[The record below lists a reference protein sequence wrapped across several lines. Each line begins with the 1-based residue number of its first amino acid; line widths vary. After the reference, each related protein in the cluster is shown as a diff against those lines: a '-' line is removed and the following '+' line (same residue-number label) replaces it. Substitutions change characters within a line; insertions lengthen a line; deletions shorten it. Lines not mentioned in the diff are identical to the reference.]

1 MKKRN
6 IFSRQAVNILWILL
20 GVGAIFQFI
29 EVIWAVSKGY
39 FGLFHMM
46 MFIVLEIVAVGSVCV
61 LIYEFLIKPYK
72 QARGVFE
79 HFIDSG
85 NFRELLDQDYQIFPE
100 QNRVMQKLDSILD
113 EKNIIEL
120 STKHAELLALQNQ
133 INPHF
138 LYNTLEAIRGDAL
151 CEGVDSIADTT
162 EALSTFFRYTITN
175 TGNLVSVEDELE
187 NVENY
192 FKIQQYR
199 FGDKLNMKVN
209 FPDDYSRILECKLP
223 KLTLQ
228 PVVENAIFHGL
239 EAKAEGGVIT
249 ISMEMTEKKLLINI
263 HDDGIGINEEEL
275 IKINQRLE
283 TVSGPLKEEK
293 RKRGGI
299 ALPNVSR
306 RIKLLF
312 GEKYGIHIYSIPNLG
327 TEVRITVP
335 IIANREYKNP

>member
-1 MKKRN
+1 MKRKN
-6 IFSRQAVNILWILL
+6 IFSKQIINFLWVLL
-20 GVGAIFQFI
+20 GAGAVLQFI
-29 EVIWAVSKGY
+29 EVIWAASKGY
-39 FGLFHMM
+39 LSFGKMLTIIIVEVIVTGGIYAVIYRCIIEPYNQTRSLF
-46 MFIVLEIVAVGSVCV
+46 
-61 LIYEFLIKPYK
+61 
-72 QARGVFE
+72 R
-79 HFIDSG
+79 HFIQSG
-85 NFRELLDQDYQIFPE
+85 SFQELLEGEYQIFPE
-100 QNRVMQKLDSILD
+100 QNDVINKLDAILD
-113 EKNIIEL
+113 KKNIIEL

-151 CEGVDSIADTT
+151 CEGIDSIADTT
-162 EALSTFFRYTITN
+162 EALSTFFRYTITD

-209 FPDDYSRILECKLP
+209 FPDDYSRIMECKLP

-239 EAKAEGGVIT
+239 ESKAEGGTIT
-249 ISMEMTEKKLLINI
+249 ISLEMTEKKLLISI
-263 HDDGIGINEEEL
+263 HDDGIGIDEEEL

-283 TVSGPLKEEK
+283 TAVEPLTEEK

-312 GEKYGIHIYSIPNLG
+312 GDEYGIHVYSISNLG

-335 IIANREYKNP
+335 IITNKEHRNQ

>member
-1 MKKRN
+1 M
-6 IFSRQAVNILWILL
+6 WILL

-39 FGLFHMM
+39 FGFFHMM
-46 MFIVLEIVAVGSVCV
+46 MFIVMEIVAVGSVCV

-72 QARGVFE
+72 QARDVFE

-85 NFRELLDQDYQIFPE
+85 NFRELLDQGYQIFPE

-199 FGDKLNMKVN
+199 FGDKLDMKVN

-263 HDDGIGINEEEL
+263 HDNGIGINEEEL

-283 TVSGPLKEEK
+283 AVSGPLKEEK

-312 GEKYGIHIYSIPNLG
+312 GEEYGIHIYSIPNLG
-327 TEVRITVP
+327 TEVRIAVP
-335 IIANREYKNP
+335 IIANREYQNP

>member
-6 IFSRQAVNILWILL
+6 IFSRQAVNFLWVLL
-20 GVGAIFQFI
+20 GLGAGLQFI
-29 EVIWAVSKGY
+29 EVIWAASKGY
-39 FGLFHMM
+39 LGFFSMM
-46 MFIVLEIVAVGSVCV
+46 VVIVTEMVITGS
-61 LIYEFLIKPYK
+61 IYVIIYKFLIKPCNETRK
-72 QARGVFE
+72 LFK
-79 HFIDSG
+79 HFIQSG
-85 NFRELLDQDYQIFPE
+85 SFQELIDQDYQIFPE
-100 QNRVMQKLDSILD
+100 QNEVMQKLDSILD
-113 EKNIIEL
+113 KKNIIEL

-151 CEGVDSIADTT
+151 CEGIDSIADTT
-162 EALSTFFRYTITN
+162 EALSTFFRYTITD

-199 FGDKLNMKVN
+199 FGDKLDM
-209 FPDDYSRILECKLP
+209 R
-223 KLTLQ
+223 
-228 PVVENAIFHGL
+228 
-239 EAKAEGGVIT
+239 
-249 ISMEMTEKKLLINI
+249 EKKLLINI
-263 HDDGIGINEEEL
+263 HDDGIGIDEEEL

-283 TVSGPLKEEK
+283 ITSGPLTEEK

-312 GEKYGIHIYSIPNLG
+312 GDEYGIHIYSIPNLG
-327 TEVRITVP
+327 TEVRISVP
-335 IIANREYKNP
+335 IITNREQRNQ

>member
-1 MKKRN
+1 
-6 IFSRQAVNILWILL
+6 
-20 GVGAIFQFI
+20 
-29 EVIWAVSKGY
+29 
-39 FGLFHMM
+39 MM
-46 MFIVLEIVAVGSVCV
+46 MFIVMEIVAVGSVCV

-72 QARGVFE
+72 QARDVFE

-85 NFRELLDQDYQIFPE
+85 NFRELLDQGYQIFPE

-199 FGDKLNMKVN
+199 FGDKLDMKVN

-263 HDDGIGINEEEL
+263 HDNGIGINEEEL

-283 TVSGPLKEEK
+283 AVSGPLKEEK

-312 GEKYGIHIYSIPNLG
+312 GEEYGIHIYSIPNLG
-327 TEVRITVP
+327 TEVRIAVP
-335 IIANREYKNP
+335 IIANREYQNP

>member
-1 MKKRN
+1 MNMSELLRNSRQTRSIYVLVAVGLIIVALLISSLIARN
-6 IFSRQAVNILWILL
+6 ITLPIQKLRDSMKSVQKGNFDIED
-20 GVGAIFQFI
+20 I
-29 EVIWAVSKGY
+29 EVISDN
-39 FGLFHMM
+39 
-46 MFIVLEIVAVGSVCV
+46 EIGSLTRSFNVMTHR
-61 LIYEFLIKPYK
+61 I
-72 QARGVFE
+72 
-79 HFIDSG
+79 
-85 NFRELLDQDYQIFPE
+85 RELME
-100 QNRVMQKLDSILD
+100 QNVKEQEQKR
-113 EKNIIEL
+113 KIEL
-120 STKHAELLALQNQ
+120 KALQSQ

-151 CEGVDSIADTT
+151 CEGIDSIADTT
-162 EALSTFFRYTITN
+162 EALSTFFRYTITD

-199 FGDKLNMKVN
+199 FGDKLDMRVN
-209 FPDDYSRILECKLP
+209 FPDDYARILECKLP

-249 ISMEMTEKKLLINI
+249 ISLEMTEKKLLINI
-263 HDDGIGINEEEL
+263 HDDGIGIDEEEL

-283 TVSGPLKEEK
+283 ITSGPLTEEK

-312 GEKYGIHIYSIPNLG
+312 GDEYGIHIYSIPNLG
-327 TEVRITVP
+327 TEVRISVP
-335 IIANREYKNP
+335 IITNREQRNQ

>member
-312 GEKYGIHIYSIPNLG
+312 GEEYGIHIYSIPNLG
-327 TEVRITVP
+327 TEVRIAVP
-335 IIANREYKNP
+335 IIANREYQNP

>member
-6 IFSRQAVNILWILL
+6 VFSRQAVNILWILL

-39 FGLFHMM
+39 FGFFHMM
-46 MFIVLEIVAVGSVCV
+46 MFIVMEIVAVGSVCV

-72 QARGVFE
+72 QARDVFE

-85 NFRELLDQDYQIFPE
+85 NFRELLDQGYQIFPE

-199 FGDKLNMKVN
+199 FGDKLDVKVN

-263 HDDGIGINEEEL
+263 HDNGIGINEEEL

-283 TVSGPLKEEK
+283 AVSGPLKEEK

-312 GEKYGIHIYSIPNLG
+312 GEEYGIHIYSIPNLG
-327 TEVRITVP
+327 TEVRIAVP
-335 IIANREYKNP
+335 IIANREYQNP

>member
-1 MKKRN
+1 MKKYKEKFRYLDARLKIFFCLRFCYSLLFLLVLCLDREW
-6 IFSRQAVNILWILL
+6 IFSEGFWKIAMIFLLVLLVGFTYLWIWKPYRRLINQVQRFSDGYISLADLNDVDVAIAPELERMVRHMNKIVTATRTLDMSKRQA
-20 GVGAIFQFI
+20 Q
-29 EVIWAVSKGY
+29 Y
-39 FGLFHMM
+39 
-46 MFIVLEIVAVGSVCV
+46 
-61 LIYEFLIKPYK
+61 
-72 QARGVFE
+72 R
-79 HFIDSG
+79 
-85 NFRELLDQDYQIFPE
+85 
-100 QNRVMQKLDSILD
+100 
-113 EKNIIEL
+113 
-120 STKHAELLALQNQ
+120 ALQNQ

-151 CEGVDSIADTT
+151 CEGIDSIADTT
-162 EALSTFFRYTITN
+162 EALSTFFRYTITD

-199 FGDKLNMKVN
+199 FGDKLDMRVN
-209 FPDDYSRILECKLP
+209 FPDDYARILECKLP

-239 EAKAEGGVIT
+239 EAKAEGGVII
-249 ISMEMTEKKLLINI
+249 ISLEMTEKKLLINI
-263 HDDGIGINEEEL
+263 HDDGIGIDEEEL

-283 TVSGPLKEEK
+283 ITSGPLTEEK

-312 GEKYGIHIYSIPNLG
+312 GDEYGIHIYSIPNLG
-327 TEVRITVP
+327 TEVRISVP
-335 IIANREYKNP
+335 IITNREQRNQ

>member
-6 IFSRQAVNILWILL
+6 IFSRQADNILWILL

-39 FGLFHMM
+39 FGFFHMM

-72 QARGVFE
+72 QARDVFE

-85 NFRELLDQDYQIFPE
+85 NFRELLDQGYQIFPE

-199 FGDKLNMKVN
+199 FGDKLDMKVN

-263 HDDGIGINEEEL
+263 HDNGIGINEEEL

-283 TVSGPLKEEK
+283 AVSGPLKEEK

-312 GEKYGIHIYSIPNLG
+312 GEEYGIHIYSIPNLG

>member
-100 QNRVMQKLDSILD
+100 QNRVIQKLDSILD

-199 FGDKLNMKVN
+199 FGDKLKMKVN

-312 GEKYGIHIYSIPNLG
+312 GEEYGIRIYSIPNLG
-327 TEVRITVP
+327 TEVRIAVP
-335 IIANREYKNP
+335 IITNREYQNP

>member
-1 MKKRN
+1 
-6 IFSRQAVNILWILL
+6 
-20 GVGAIFQFI
+20 
-29 EVIWAVSKGY
+29 
-39 FGLFHMM
+39 
-46 MFIVLEIVAVGSVCV
+46 
-61 LIYEFLIKPYK
+61 
-72 QARGVFE
+72 
-79 HFIDSG
+79 
-85 NFRELLDQDYQIFPE
+85 
-100 QNRVMQKLDSILD
+100 MQKLDSILD
-113 EKNIIEL
+113 KKNIIEL

-151 CEGVDSIADTT
+151 CEGIDSIADTT
-162 EALSTFFRYTITN
+162 EALSTFFRYTITD

-199 FGDKLNMKVN
+199 FGDKLDMRAN
-209 FPDDYSRILECKLP
+209 FPDDYARILECKLP

-249 ISMEMTEKKLLINI
+249 ISLEMTEKKLLINI
-263 HDDGIGINEEEL
+263 HDDGIGIDEEEL

-283 TVSGPLKEEK
+283 ITSGPLTEEK

-312 GEKYGIHIYSIPNLG
+312 GDEYGIHIYSIPNLG
-327 TEVRITVP
+327 TEVRISVP
-335 IIANREYKNP
+335 IITNREQRNQ

>member
-1 MKKRN
+1 
-6 IFSRQAVNILWILL
+6 
-20 GVGAIFQFI
+20 
-29 EVIWAVSKGY
+29 
-39 FGLFHMM
+39 
-46 MFIVLEIVAVGSVCV
+46 
-61 LIYEFLIKPYK
+61 
-72 QARGVFE
+72 
-79 HFIDSG
+79 
-85 NFRELLDQDYQIFPE
+85 
-100 QNRVMQKLDSILD
+100 MQKLDSILD
-113 EKNIIEL
+113 KKNIIEL

-151 CEGVDSIADTT
+151 CEGIDSIADTT
-162 EALSTFFRYTITN
+162 EALSTFFRYTITD

-199 FGDKLNMKVN
+199 FGDKLDMRIN
-209 FPDDYSRILECKLP
+209 FPDDYSRIQECKLP

-239 EAKAEGGVIT
+239 EAKAEGGIIT
-249 ISMEMTEKKLLINI
+249 ISLEMTEKKLLINI
-263 HDDGIGINEEEL
+263 HDDGIGIDEEEL
-275 IKINQRLE
+275 IRINQRLE
-283 TVSGPLKEEK
+283 EASGPRREEK

-312 GEKYGIHIYSIPNLG
+312 GEEYGIHIYSIPNFG

-335 IIANREYKNP
+335 IITNREYQNP

>member
-6 IFSRQAVNILWILL
+6 VFSRQAVNILWILL

-39 FGLFHMM
+39 FGFFHMM
-46 MFIVLEIVAVGSVCV
+46 MFIVMEIVAVGSVCV

-72 QARGVFE
+72 QARDVFE

-85 NFRELLDQDYQIFPE
+85 NFRELLDQGYQIFPE

-199 FGDKLNMKVN
+199 FGDKLDMKVN

-312 GEKYGIHIYSIPNLG
+312 GEEYGIRIYSIPNLG
-327 TEVRITVP
+327 TEVRIAVP
-335 IIANREYKNP
+335 IITNREYQNP

>member
-100 QNRVMQKLDSILD
+100 QNRVIQKLDSILD

-199 FGDKLNMKVN
+199 FGDKLKMKVN

-312 GEKYGIHIYSIPNLG
+312 GEEYGIHIYSIPNLG

>member
-100 QNRVMQKLDSILD
+100 QNRVIQKLDSILD

-312 GEKYGIHIYSIPNLG
+312 GEEYGIHIYSIPNLG

>member
-6 IFSRQAVNILWILL
+6 VFSRQAVNILWILL

-39 FGLFHMM
+39 FGFFHMM
-46 MFIVLEIVAVGSVCV
+46 MFIVMEIVAVGSVCV

-72 QARGVFE
+72 QARDVFE

-85 NFRELLDQDYQIFPE
+85 NFRELLDQGYQIFPE

-199 FGDKLNMKVN
+199 FGDKLDMKVN

-263 HDDGIGINEEEL
+263 HDNGIGINEEEL

-283 TVSGPLKEEK
+283 AVSGPLKEEK

-312 GEKYGIHIYSIPNLG
+312 GEEYGIHIYSIPNLG
-327 TEVRITVP
+327 TEVRIAVP
-335 IIANREYKNP
+335 IIANREYQNP

>member
-312 GEKYGIHIYSIPNLG
+312 GEEYGIHIYSIPNLG

>member
-6 IFSRQAVNILWILL
+6 VFSRQAVNILWILL

-39 FGLFHMM
+39 FDFFHMM
-46 MFIVLEIVAVGSVCV
+46 MFIVMELVAVGSVCV

-72 QARGVFE
+72 QARDVFE

-85 NFRELLDQDYQIFPE
+85 NFRELLDQGYQIFPE

-199 FGDKLNMKVN
+199 FGDKLDMKVN

-263 HDDGIGINEEEL
+263 HDNGIGINEEEL

-283 TVSGPLKEEK
+283 AVSGPLKEEK

-312 GEKYGIHIYSIPNLG
+312 GEEYGIHIYSIPNLG
-327 TEVRITVP
+327 TEVRIAVP
-335 IIANREYKNP
+335 IIANREYQNP

>member
-39 FGLFHMM
+39 FGFFHMM

-72 QARGVFE
+72 QARDVFE

-85 NFRELLDQDYQIFPE
+85 NFRELLDQGYQIFPE

-199 FGDKLNMKVN
+199 FGDKLKMKVN

-263 HDDGIGINEEEL
+263 HDNGIGINEEEL

-312 GEKYGIHIYSIPNLG
+312 GEEYGIRIYSIPNLG
-327 TEVRITVP
+327 TEVRIAVP
-335 IIANREYKNP
+335 IITNREYQNP

>member
-6 IFSRQAVNILWILL
+6 VFSSQAVNILWILL

-29 EVIWAVSKGY
+29 QVIWAVAKGY
-39 FGLFHMM
+39 FGFFHMM
-46 MFIVLEIVAVGSVCV
+46 MFIVMEIVAVGSVCV

-72 QARGVFE
+72 QARDVFE

-85 NFRELLDQDYQIFPE
+85 NFRELLDQGYQIFPE

-199 FGDKLNMKVN
+199 FGDKLDMKVN

-263 HDDGIGINEEEL
+263 HDNGIGINEEEL

-283 TVSGPLKEEK
+283 AVSGPLKEEK

-312 GEKYGIHIYSIPNLG
+312 GEEYGIHIYSIPNLG
-327 TEVRITVP
+327 TEVRIAVP
-335 IIANREYKNP
+335 IIANREYQNP

>member
-39 FGLFHMM
+39 FGFFHMM

-100 QNRVMQKLDSILD
+100 QNRVIQKLDSILD

-199 FGDKLNMKVN
+199 FGDKLKMKVN

-312 GEKYGIHIYSIPNLG
+312 GEEYGIRIYSIPNLG
-327 TEVRITVP
+327 TEVRIAVP
-335 IIANREYKNP
+335 IITNREYQNP

>member
-39 FGLFHMM
+39 FGFFHMM
-46 MFIVLEIVAVGSVCV
+46 TFIVLEIVAVGSVCV

-199 FGDKLNMKVN
+199 FGDKLDMKVN

-263 HDDGIGINEEEL
+263 HDNGIGINEEEL

-283 TVSGPLKEEK
+283 AVSGPLKEEK

-312 GEKYGIHIYSIPNLG
+312 GEEYGIHIYSIPNLG
-327 TEVRITVP
+327 TEVRIAVP
-335 IIANREYKNP
+335 IIANREYQNP

>member
-39 FGLFHMM
+39 FGFFHMM

-199 FGDKLNMKVN
+199 FGDKLKMKVN

-312 GEKYGIHIYSIPNLG
+312 GEEYGIRIYSIPNLG
-327 TEVRITVP
+327 TEVRIAVP
-335 IIANREYKNP
+335 IITNREYQNP